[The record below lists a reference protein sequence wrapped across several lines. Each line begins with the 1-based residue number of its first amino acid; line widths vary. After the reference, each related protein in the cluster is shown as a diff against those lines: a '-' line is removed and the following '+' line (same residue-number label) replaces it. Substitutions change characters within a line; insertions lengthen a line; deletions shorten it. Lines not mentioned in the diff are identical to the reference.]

1 MSCGQRQA
9 GRQLLTCGVEGAV
22 SEPKRPHDERV
33 RAFLAPEFV
42 AVLWGELVAVHAT
55 ELFGMMSQ
63 GRKTGLLFI
72 ERRGVERL
80 FGFVGGELVFGTS
93 TAGTEADDAPAAVL
107 GLLREQPGGA
117 FTFLRAPAAKIPRAF
132 PPRNTQHVVLD
143 SLRKLD
149 ETSRLAG

>member
-1 MSCGQRQA
+1 
-9 GRQLLTCGVEGAV
+9 V
-22 SEPKRPHDERV
+22 SEPKRPQNERV
-33 RAFLAPEFV
+33 RGFLAPELV

-80 FGFVGGELVFGTS
+80 FGFVAGDLVFGTS
-93 TAGTEADDAPAAVL
+93 TAAAEADDALAAVL
-107 GLLREQPGGA
+107 GLLREQPGGS
-117 FTFLRAPAAKIPRAF
+117 FTFLRGPVGQVPRAF
-132 PPRNTQHVVLD
+132 PARNTQQVLLD

-149 ETSRLAG
+149 ESGRLAG

>member
-1 MSCGQRQA
+1 
-9 GRQLLTCGVEGAV
+9 V

-42 AVLWGELVAVHAT
+42 AVLWG
-55 ELFGMMSQ
+55 
-63 GRKTGLLFI
+63 GLLFI

>member
-1 MSCGQRQA
+1 
-9 GRQLLTCGVEGAV
+9 V
-22 SEPKRPHDERV
+22 SEPKRPQNDRL
-33 RAFLAPEFV
+33 RGFLAPEFV

-80 FGFVGGELVFGTS
+80 FGFVGGDLVFGTS
-93 TAGTEADDAPAAVL
+93 TAEAEADDAAAAVL
-107 GLLREQPGGA
+107 GLLREQPGGT
-117 FTFLRAPAAKIPRAF
+117 FTFLRGLAGKVPRAF

-149 ETSRLAG
+149 ESGRLAG

>member
-1 MSCGQRQA
+1 
-9 GRQLLTCGVEGAV
+9 V

-80 FGFVGGELVFGTS
+80 FGLV
-93 TAGTEADDAPAAVL
+93 AGVCVDRVRRRPILIATDL
-107 GLLREQPGGA
+107 GNALLLSSIPLAGLLGRLREQPGGA

-149 ETSRLAG
+149 ETGRLAG

>member
-1 MSCGQRQA
+1 
-9 GRQLLTCGVEGAV
+9 V
-22 SEPKRPHDERV
+22 SEPKRPHNERL
-33 RAFLAPEFV
+33 RGFLAPEFV

-63 GRKTGLLFI
+63 GRKTGVLFI

-80 FGFVGGELVFGTS
+80 FGLVDGDLVFGTS
-93 TAGTEADDAPAAVL
+93 TAEAEADDAAAAVL
-107 GLLREQPGGA
+107 GLLGEQPGGS
-117 FTFLRAPAAKIPRAF
+117 FTFLRGTASKVPRAF

-149 ETSRLAG
+149 ESGRLAG

>member
-1 MSCGQRQA
+1 M
-9 GRQLLTCGVEGAV
+9 
-22 SEPKRPHDERV
+22 SEPKRPQDERV
-33 RAFLAPEFV
+33 RGFLAPEFV
-42 AVLWGELVAVHAT
+42 AVLWGELLAVHAT

-80 FGFVGGELVFGTS
+80 FGLVAGELVFGTS
-93 TAGTEADDAPAAVL
+93 TAQAEADDAAAAVL
-107 GLLREQPGGA
+107 GLLREQPGGT
-117 FTFLRAPAAKIPRAF
+117 FTFLRGPAGKVPRAF

-149 ETSRLAG
+149 ESGRLAG

>member
-1 MSCGQRQA
+1 
-9 GRQLLTCGVEGAV
+9 
-22 SEPKRPHDERV
+22 
-33 RAFLAPEFV
+33 
-42 AVLWGELVAVHAT
+42 
-55 ELFGMMSQ
+55 MMSQ

-149 ETSRLAG
+149 ETGRLAGRSRRPESVRTARFLKGVRRALAAFGPGRGACPVP

>member
-1 MSCGQRQA
+1 
-9 GRQLLTCGVEGAV
+9 V
-22 SEPKRPHDERV
+22 SEPKRPQNERV
-33 RAFLAPEFV
+33 RGFLAPEFV

-80 FGFVGGELVFGTS
+80 FGLVDGDLVFGTS
-93 TAGTEADDAPAAVL
+93 TAEGEADAAAAVL
-107 GLLREQPGGA
+107 GLLGEQPGGS
-117 FTFLRAPAAKIPRAF
+117 FTFLRGTAGKVPRAF

-149 ETSRLAG
+149 ESGRLAG

>member
-1 MSCGQRQA
+1 
-9 GRQLLTCGVEGAV
+9 V
-22 SEPKRPHDERV
+22 SEAKRPQDQRLRV
-33 RAFLAPEFV
+33 FLAPEFV
-42 AVLWGELVAVHAT
+42 AVLWGELLALHAT

-93 TAGTEADDAPAAVL
+93 TAGAEANDALAALL
-107 GLLREQPGGA
+107 GLLREQPGGS
-117 FTFLRAPAAKIPRAF
+117 FTFLRGPGDKVPRAF
-132 PPRNTQHVVLD
+132 PPKNTQQLLLD

-149 ETSRLAG
+149 ESGRLAG